1 MAIIFELFIECET
14 KEAADQQVTH
24 FAGQSF
30 LLPSGREASWKSSV
44 EQTYSGTW
52 SVEVYSDQL
61 DHWGICTLEDAVNAT
76 ECGIRFYHRL
86 LTAPEFLLAYTGFNP
101 CCPAAEISDFFKVG
115 SDGSRSCSS
124 TCVLNNTLVQTL
136 GPLRSFK
143 PFRPGYVWNE
153 YRGENYWPL
162 GSQDHRELWA
172 LYKELLPS

>member
-14 KEAADQQVTH
+14 NEAADQQVAH

-30 LLPSGREASWKSSV
+30 LLPSGREAFWKSNIEKASA
-44 EQTYSGTW
+44 ETW
-52 SVEVYSDQL
+52 EVYVWSDQL

-86 LTAPEFLLAYTGFNP
+86 LSAPDFLFARAGFNP
-101 CCPAAEISDFFKVG
+101 CCPAAEISDFFETG
-115 SDGSRSCSS
+115 SDGSRSCPF
-124 TCVLNNTLVQTL
+124 TCVLSDTLAEAL
-136 GPLRSFK
+136 GPLQSFK

-162 GSQDHRELWA
+162 GGLDHRELQV